1 MNIDSM
7 CIEKYMYRFILI
19 HMYIYDYIRVRIS
32 KWYNQACMQGEQCTS
47 SPANLMN
54 SNFSPVQKCA
64 KRQGLGLH
72 CLHESPDLQCF
83 VSILF
88 YIVSMLLSAHLWL
101 PRKSLHLGPSS
112 CSSCNLMCSCRVHAC
127 AFRKARTNSAL
138 EGLSSA
144 FTVNERTKNDNK
156 GYTENEQRN
165 IDINYLI

>member
-1 MNIDSM
+1 M
-7 CIEKYMYRFILI
+7 CIHTCIDLYYII
-19 HMYIYDYIRVRIS
+19 HMYIYDY

-54 SNFSPVQKCA
+54 SNFSPVQKCE
-64 KRQGLGLH
+64 RQGLGLH
-72 CLHESPDLQCF
+72 ESDLQCF
-83 VSILF
+83 VSLF
-88 YIVSMLLSAHLWL
+88 CIVSMLLSAHLWL

-144 FTVNERTKNDNK
+144 FTVNERTKNDSK

-165 IDINYLI
+165 MDIIILII